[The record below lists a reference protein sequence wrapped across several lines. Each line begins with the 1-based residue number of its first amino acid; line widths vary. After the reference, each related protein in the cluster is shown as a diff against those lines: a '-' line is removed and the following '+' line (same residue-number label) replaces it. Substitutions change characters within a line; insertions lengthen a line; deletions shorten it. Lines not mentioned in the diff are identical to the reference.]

1 MQKRK
6 NKYKFDTLQIHAGS
20 RPDPSTGARQVPI
33 YQNTSYVFKSILHAE
48 ALFNLQELGYIYSRL
63 SNPTVS
69 VLQERIATIEEG
81 IGAICCSSGHAAQI
95 LALFPLMQPGDNIIA
110 SSRLYG
116 GTIQQFS
123 NTIKKFGW
131 KAKFIDIDN
140 YKAINESVDSS
151 TKAIFCESISNP
163 GGHVT
168 NLPKVAGIT
177 KKRLI
182 PLIVDNTA
190 ATPYLCKPFEF
201 GADLVV
207 HSTTKYMSGNGTSVG
222 GAVVDKGTF
231 NWSKNN
237 KFPSLS
243 KPEPAY
249 HGLRFH
255 DTFGPYSYII
265 YGMAVSMRDLGMTM
279 SPQNAFHT
287 LLGLET
293 LSLRMKQHVKNSIKI
308 SKWLE
313 KHPLIESVS
322 YVGLNSSKYAKIVKK
337 LFPKGAGA
345 LFTIAL
351 KDGYDACLELVNNV
365 ELFSHVANL
374 GDTRSLIIHPASTV
388 HRQLT
393 KEQQIKA
400 DLAPNIVRLS
410 IGIEDPADLI
420 KDLKQALSKIKSKN
434 KS

>member
-33 YQNTSYVFKSILHAE
+33 YQNTAYVFKSILHAE

-140 YKAINESVDSS
+140 YKAINESVDSR

-168 NLPKVAGIT
+168 NLPKVAEIT
-177 KKRLI
+177 KKHSI

-337 LFPKGAGA
+337 IFPKGAGA

-351 KDGYDACLELVNNV
+351 KDGYDACLELINNV

-410 IGIEDPADLI
+410 IGIEDSADLI

-434 KS
+434 KT